1 MNPRNFLNMALLAA
15 IIVTAV
21 LTLAMRRDT
30 SQPNYMFLPEM
41 VYSVAYDAFAPN
53 PVFADGQ
60 TLQTPIPGTIA
71 RGQIPLHYAAT
82 PEDALRAGAELPNPF
97 AAPTGENA
105 AQQRQAY
112 LDRGAQVF
120 RSFCI
125 PCHGPSGAGDGP
137 VTRRGFP
144 PPPSLTAERAVNMKD
159 GQMFHVL
166 TYGQG
171 NMASYAAQVSPE
183 DRWKVILHVRGLQH
197 AAAAAQAR
205 AQAQAAQPDVQPQP
219 EGQP

>member
-1 MNPRNFLNMALLAA
+1 MKPRSYVNLALFAA
-15 IIVTAV
+15 ILLTAA

-30 SQPNYMFLPEM
+30 SQPNFMFLPEM

-60 TLQTPIPGTIA
+60 TLQTPAHGTIA
-71 RGQIPLHYAAT
+71 RGRTPLHYTAA
-82 PEDALRAGAELPNPF
+82 PEDAVRAGAELKNPF
-97 AAPTGENA
+97 ETPTGERA
-105 AQQRQAY
+105 EQQRQAY

-137 VTRRGFP
+137 VARRGFP
-144 PPPSLTAERAVNMKD
+144 PPPSLTGERAVNMKD

-171 NMASYAAQVSPE
+171 NMASYAAQVFPE
-183 DRWKVILHVRGLQH
+183 DRWKVILHIRELQQMS
-197 AAAAAQAR
+197 ATAQADAPAR
-205 AQAQAAQPDVQPQP
+205 AADALTQP
-219 EGQP
+219 ETQP